1 MKVSLF
7 FFLLMLFTLNSLAQN
22 NFEWVKTDSIQKTKE
37 QIYSAT
43 KMFIAETWKSSKE
56 VIQNDDKDGG
66 IILIKGKTEI
76 NWEQPEKVGMTKMT
90 IFHDSWY
97 SYNVT
102 FRMKNSKYQIKI
114 DNVTPDDD
122 FQNSTGGSFKG
133 LSPEIRDWTFTP
145 EDSVASI
152 NSMNKYGIKMNKKM
166 LDAAI
171 KGEKEEY
178 PLCQNVINS
187 LHSNLQN
194 IVSDYSDYLKRS
206 VVSTDF

>member
-7 FFLLMLFTLNSLAQN
+7 FFLLLVFTLNSLAQS
-22 NFEWVKTDSIQKTKE
+22 NFEWVKTDSIQKTKD
-37 QIYSAT
+37 QIYSTT

-76 NWEQPEKVGMTKMT
+76 NWEQPVKTGMTKMT

-122 FQNSTGGSFKG
+122 FQNSIGGSFTG
-133 LSPEIRDWTFTP
+133 LSPEVKDWTLSSQ
-145 EDSVASI
+145 DSITLVSQF
-152 NSMNKYGIKMNKKM
+152 NNKLGGKNAIKIM
-166 LDAAI
+166 LDS
-171 KGEKEEY
+171 Y
-178 PLCQNVINS
+178 PLYQNVIR
-187 LHSNLQN
+187 LLQTNLQN
-194 IVSDYSDYLKRS
+194 IVSSYSDYLKRS

>member
-1 MKVSLF
+1 MRVSLF
-7 FFLLMLFTLNSLAQN
+7 FFLLLLSTLNCLAQS

-66 IILIKGKTEI
+66 IILLKGKTEI
-76 NWEQPEKVGMTKMT
+76 NFEEYVSMAKMT
-90 IFHDSWY
+90 IFHDAWY

-122 FQNSTGGSFKG
+122 FVGGNTGT
-133 LSPEIRDWTFTP
+133 SPEIRDWTFTP
-145 EDSVASI
+145 ADSVAAI
-152 NSMNKYGIKMNKKM
+152 NNMNKYGLKINKKN
-166 LDAAI
+166 LDAVI

-178 PLCQNVINS
+178 PIFQKAINS
-187 LHSNLQN
+187 LHANLQN

>member
-7 FFLLMLFTLNSLAQN
+7 FILLMLFTQNGLAQSK
-22 NFEWVKTDSIQKTKE
+22 FEWIKTDSIQKTKE

-76 NWEQPEKVGMTKMT
+76 NWEQPIKTGMTNM
-90 IFHDSWY
+90 IIYHDSWY

-122 FQNSTGGSFKG
+122 FTNSMGGSLKG
-133 LSPEIRDWTFTP
+133 ISPRIRDWTFIP
-145 EDSVASI
+145 EDSVTLI
-152 NSMNKYGIKMNKKM
+152 NNLNKYGMKINKKM
-166 LDAAI
+166 LDTAI
-171 KGEKEEY
+171 EAGKKEY
-178 PLCQNVINS
+178 PLYQNVINS

-194 IVSDYSDYLKRS
+194 IVSDYSNYLKRS
-206 VVSTDF
+206 VISTDF

>member
-7 FFLLMLFTLNSLAQN
+7 FIILLLFTLNSLAQS
-22 NFEWVKTDSIQKTKE
+22 NFEFVKTDSIQKTKE

-66 IILIKGKTEI
+66 VILIKGKTEI
-76 NWEQPEKVGMTKMT
+76 KWEQPFNMPKMI

-122 FQNSTGGSFKG
+122 FTNSIGGS
-133 LSPEIRDWTFTP
+133 
-145 EDSVASI
+145 
-152 NSMNKYGIKMNKKM
+152 NK
-166 LDAAI
+166 
-171 KGEKEEY
+171 
-178 PLCQNVINS
+178 
-187 LHSNLQN
+187 
-194 IVSDYSDYLKRS
+194 
-206 VVSTDF
+206 

>member
-7 FFLLMLFTLNSLAQN
+7 FFLLLLFTLNSLAQS

-76 NWEQPEKVGMTKMT
+76 NWEQPIKTGMTKMT
-90 IFHDSWY
+90 ISHDSWY

-102 FRMKNSKYQIKI
+102 F
-114 DNVTPDDD
+114 
-122 FQNSTGGSFKG
+122 
-133 LSPEIRDWTFTP
+133 
-145 EDSVASI
+145 
-152 NSMNKYGIKMNKKM
+152 
-166 LDAAI
+166 
-171 KGEKEEY
+171 
-178 PLCQNVINS
+178 S
-187 LHSNLQN
+187 LN
-194 IVSDYSDYLKRS
+194 YS
-206 VVSTDF
+206 

>member
-1 MKVSLF
+1 
-7 FFLLMLFTLNSLAQN
+7 MLFTLNSLAQN
-22 NFEWVKTDSIQKTKE
+22 NFEWIKTDSIQKTKE

-76 NWEQPEKVGMTKMT
+76 NWEQPVKTGMMKMT

-133 LSPEIRDWTFTP
+133 LSPEVKDWTLSSQ
-145 EDSVASI
+145 DSIKLVSQFKNKLGGKNSI
-152 NSMNKYGIKMNKKM
+152 KIM
-166 LDAAI
+166 LDS
-171 KGEKEEY
+171 Y
-178 PLCQNVINS
+178 PLFQNVIRS
-187 LHSNLQN
+187 LETNLQN

>member
-7 FFLLMLFTLNSLAQN
+7 FFLLLLFTLNSLAQS

-37 QIYSAT
+37 QIYSST

-76 NWEQPEKVGMTKMT
+76 NWEQPVSMAKMT

-122 FQNSTGGSFKG
+122 FVEGNTGI
-133 LSPEIRDWTFTP
+133 SPEIRDWTFTP
-145 EDSVASI
+145 EDSVATI
-152 NSMNKYGIKMNKKM
+152 NNMNKYGIKINKKM
-166 LDAAI
+166 LDTAI
-171 KGEKEEY
+171 KGEKEEF
-178 PLCQNVINS
+178 PLYQKVINS
-187 LHSNLQN
+187 LHSNLQK
-194 IVSDYSDYLKRS
+194 IVSDYSDYLKKS
-206 VVSTDF
+206 IVSTDF